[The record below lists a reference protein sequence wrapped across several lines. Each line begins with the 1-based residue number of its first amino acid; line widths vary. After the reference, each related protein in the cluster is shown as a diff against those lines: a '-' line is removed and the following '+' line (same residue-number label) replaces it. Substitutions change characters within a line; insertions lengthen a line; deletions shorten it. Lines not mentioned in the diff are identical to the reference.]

1 LYSNPAPECIA
12 LSVNLQHLLIAPVNA
27 LTWLGGQ
34 GTRAVAALV
43 FIGIAL
49 PPVGEIL
56 RPFVTE
62 AIFLLL
68 CVSFMRVDGSL
79 LRDQLRRPGI
89 VLAATLW
96 TTVAVPL
103 IFGVGCLAVGID
115 KNSPDLFLA
124 LMLQAVA
131 SPMMAAPA
139 LAALMG
145 LDSTLVLVTLV
156 TSTALVPLTAPLF
169 ASAFFGDA
177 LKLSPAALGLKLLA
191 ILAGSLIVAVLIRRI
206 FGVPAINKRKGAIDG
221 FNILILFVFV
231 SAVMGNVAGS
241 MLANPLQTLEFALT
255 AFAVFFALLG
265 ITTLIFRRIGRERAF
280 ALGLMV
286 SQRNIGLMVA
296 ATDGVLPG
304 LTWLYFALS
313 QFPIYLSPQL
323 LKPIARKFAAR
334 PLLKMGLEASE
345 GR

>member
-1 LYSNPAPECIA
+1 
-12 LSVNLQHLLIAPVNA
+12 LSVNLQSLLTAPVNGLA
-27 LTWLGGQ
+27 WLGGQ

-43 FIGIAL
+43 FIGIAV

-68 CVSFMRVDGSL
+68 CISFMRVDGSL

-103 IFGVGCLAVGID
+103 IFGVGCIAAGVD

-191 ILAGSLIVAVLIRRI
+191 ILVGSLIVAVLFRRI
-206 FGVPAINKRKGAIDG
+206 FGMPAINKQKGAIDG

-231 SAVMGNVAGS
+231 GAVMGNVAGGI
-241 MLANPLQTLEFALT
+241 LANPLLMLEFTLT

-265 ITTLIFRRIGRERAF
+265 STTLIFRRIGRERAF

-286 SQRNIGLMVA
+286 SQRNMGLMVA

-323 LKPIARKFAAR
+323 LKPIARKFGPR
-334 PLLKMGLEASE
+334 PSPKIGLGA
-345 GR
+345 GIAGDR